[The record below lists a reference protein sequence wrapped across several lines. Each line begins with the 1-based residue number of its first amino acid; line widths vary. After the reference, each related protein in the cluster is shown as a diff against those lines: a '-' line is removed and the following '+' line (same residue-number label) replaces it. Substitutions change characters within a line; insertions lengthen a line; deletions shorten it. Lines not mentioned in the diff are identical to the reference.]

1 MQLCISMLKCC
12 LIRSN
17 TRLTSFHLLLP
28 VAWTAGRGVGRG
40 VVLAPWAGVYIVL
53 HGSWLVSL
61 TSVWV
66 KQKKKNEWWRKA
78 LFSQTFFF
86 TQTNKCSPKLSGRA
100 FGCSFGPAFPR
111 HSTTTSSL
119 PTFTFCF
126 SFAVRLKENK
136 RINQDWG
143 FG

>member
-12 LIRSN
+12 LVRSN

-40 VVLAPWAGVYIVL
+40 VVLAPRAGVYIVL

-66 KQKKKNEWWRKA
+66 KQKKKMNDEEKHC
-78 LFSQTFFF
+78 LVKPYFSHR
-86 TQTNKCSPKLSGRA
+86 QTNALPNCLDVPY
-100 FGCSFGPAFPR
+100 GCSFGPAFPR